1 MPVQLSETA
10 RKQLDEAL
18 DAYPKAGKPGTV
30 VGIVNKEGKM
40 VYLRSAGAKN
50 AVTGEKLD
58 DDTIFWIASCT
69 KMITGIAAMQLV
81 ERGLI
86 SLDEPVAKFVPELA
100 EIQVIT
106 NSTPTSLETRK
117 ANTPITL
124 RMLLTHTSGWGYS
137 WYNHHILNWV
147 KQNDNEVNGHGFWVE
162 LNNKTNE
169 VGLLSLQFSGKQLE
183 MPLVNEPGTKW
194 EYGINMDWAGITV
207 ERVSGQKLGDY
218 FIENIFKP
226 LGIDDS
232 YFDFKERPDLLK
244 RLSPMHKW
252 DAETDTY
259 SIRDFPHLLV
269 DTPNHRGGGGLHTT
283 AKSYLTVVSVLLNK
297 GKGPNGA
304 QILKPETVEYMFKD
318 HCENIQDKGG
328 LGTNAVVKSTDPSRA
343 NTDLEMIAGTKKGW
357 GLSFLLN
364 TEDIPNGRKAFSA
377 EWGGV
382 ANLFWMADPTS
393 EVGMIIFNEMLP
405 YGYPEFFQMEERLQH
420 IVYSDGGLVKV

>member
-1 MPVQLSETA
+1 MPVQLSENA

-18 DAYPKAGKPGTV
+18 DAYPQKGKPGTV
-30 VGIVNKEGKM
+30 VGIVNKEGQM
-40 VYLRSAGAKN
+40 IYLRSAGAKN
-50 AVTGEKLD
+50 AVTGEKLE

-81 ERGLI
+81 EKGLI
-86 SLDEPVAKFVPELA
+86 SLDEPVSKFVPELA
-100 EIQVIT
+100 DIRVIT
-106 NSTPTSLETRK
+106 DSTPTTLETRK

-147 KQNDNEVNGHGFWVE
+147 KQNDNE
-162 LNNKTNE
+162 
-169 VGLLSLQFSGKQLE
+169 
-183 MPLVNEPGTKW
+183 PLVNEPGTKW

-218 FIENIFKP
+218 FIDNIFKP

-232 YFDFKERPDLLK
+232 YFDFKTRPDLLK

-252 DAETDTY
+252 DAE
-259 SIRDFPHLLV
+259 LV

-297 GKGPNGA
+297 GKGPNGV

-328 LGTNAVVKSTDPSRA
+328 LGTHAVVKSTDPSRA
-343 NTDLEMIAGTKKGW
+343 NTDLEMLAGTKKGW

-393 EVGMIIFNEMLP
+393 QVGMIVFNEVLP
-405 YGYPEFFQMEERLQH
+405 YGFPEFFKMEEQLQH
-420 IVYSDGGLVKV
+420 IVYADGGLVQE